1 MHVTDEA
8 LARYEVQRERYLQD
22 FNERVEKSIIWRESF
37 NRFLQESPNKDRL
50 KEEHDIT
57 SEED

>member
-22 FNERVEKSIIWRESF
+22 FNERVEKFIILRESF

>member
-8 LARYEVQRERYLQD
+8 LARYEVQRERYLRD
-22 FNERVEKSIIWRESF
+22 LNERAEKSIISRESF

-57 SEED
+57 SD

>member
-8 LARYEVQRERYLQD
+8 LARYEAQRERYLRD
-22 FNERVEKSIIWRESF
+22 VNERAEKSIISRESF
-37 NRFLQESPNKDRL
+37 NRFLQESPSKDRL

-57 SEED
+57 SD